1 MKVPKNGMV
10 AVSNRAIP
18 FGTKIEI
25 DGKVYVVEDRTAK
38 WVDKKF
44 KYSTIDIFQEEGC
57 DNFEGNKN
65 KLVKIYK

>member
-10 AVSNRAIP
+10 ASSDRGLK
-18 FGTKIEI
+18 FGTKVEI
-25 DGKVYVVEDRTAK
+25 DGKIYMVEDRTAY

-57 DNFEGNKN
+57 GTFEGTRN
-65 KLVKIYK
+65 KLVKIIR